1 MEEIKVTLTQNPKQK
16 PDYSNLGFGNY
27 FTDHMFLMNYTDGIG
42 WHDPRIV
49 PYGPLP
55 IDPAAMVLH
64 YAQEIFEGLKAYHT
78 ADGRTLLFRP
88 WDNYERLNISGER
101 LCIPP
106 LDVEFAVKATKQLVD
121 LDRSWI
127 PTAPGTSLYI
137 RPFIFATDAHV
148 GVHASHTYLFV
159 IILSPVSA
167 YYASGLNPVS
177 IMIENEDVRAVR
189 GGMGYTKTGGN
200 YAASLRAGER
210 AAKEGFSQVLWLD
223 GVERKYIEEVGAM
236 NVFFKIDGKVV
247 TPSLEAGSI
256 LSGITRRSCIALLK
270 DWGMPV
276 EERRLSVEELTE
288 AAATGRLEEAWGSG
302 TAAVISPIGLLAYE
316 GKRYEI
322 NKGEIGPVSQQ
333 LYDRLTGIQWG
344 KEPDKFG
351 WTTEV

>member
-1 MEEIKVTLTQNPKQK
+1 MEIKITQTTSPKKK

-27 FTDHMFLMNYTDGIG
+27 FTDHMFIMNYTDGQG
-42 WHDPRIV
+42 WHDARIV
-49 PYGPLP
+49 PYAPLE

-88 WDNYERLNISGER
+88 WDNYERLNISAER

-106 LDVEFAVKATKQLVD
+106 IDVEFAVEATKKLVD
-121 LDRSWI
+121 LDKSWI

-137 RPFIFATDAHV
+137 RPFIFATDPHV

-177 IMIENEDVRAVR
+177 IMIENHDVRAVR

-210 AAKEGFSQVLWLD
+210 AEKEGFSQVLWLD
-223 GVERKYIEEVGAM
+223 GVERRYIEEVGAM
-236 NVFFKIDGKVV
+236 NVFFKINGKVV
-247 TPSLEAGSI
+247 TPSLESGSI

-270 DWGMPV
+270 DWGMEV
-276 EERRLSVEELTE
+276 EERLLPVDELI
-288 AAATGRLEEAWGSG
+288 AAASDGSLEEAWGSG

-316 GKRYEI
+316 DGRYTI
-322 NKGEIGPVSQQ
+322 NKGEIGPVSQR
-333 LYDRLTGIQWG
+333 LYDELTGIQWG
-344 KEPDKFG
+344 REPDKFG
-351 WTTEV
+351 WVTEV

>member
-1 MEEIKVTLTQNPKQK
+1 MEIKIVQTTSPKKK

-27 FTDHMFLMNYTDGIG
+27 FTDHMFLMNYTEGRG
-42 WHDPRIV
+42 WHDARIV
-49 PYGPLP
+49 PYAPLE

-88 WDNYERLNISGER
+88 WDNYERLNISAER

-106 LDVEFAVKATKQLVD
+106 IDVELAVTATKKLVE
-121 LDRSWI
+121 LDKSWI

-137 RPFIFATDAHV
+137 RPFIFATDPHV

-177 IMIENEDVRAVR
+177 IMIENHDVRAVR

-223 GVERKYIEEVGAM
+223 GVERRYIEEVGAM
-236 NVFFKIDGKVV
+236 NVFFKINGKVV
-247 TPSLEAGSI
+247 TPSLDSGSI

-270 DWGMPV
+270 DWGIEV
-276 EERRLSVEELTE
+276 EERLLPVDELIE
-288 AAATGRLEEAWGSG
+288 AASNGSLEEAWGSG
-302 TAAVISPIGLLAYE
+302 TAAVISPIGLLAYDGE
-316 GKRYEI
+316 RYTI
-322 NKGEIGPVSQQ
+322 NKGEIGPLSQR
-333 LYDRLTGIQWG
+333 LYDQLTGIQWG
-344 KEPDKFG
+344 REPDKFG
-351 WTTEV
+351 WVTEV